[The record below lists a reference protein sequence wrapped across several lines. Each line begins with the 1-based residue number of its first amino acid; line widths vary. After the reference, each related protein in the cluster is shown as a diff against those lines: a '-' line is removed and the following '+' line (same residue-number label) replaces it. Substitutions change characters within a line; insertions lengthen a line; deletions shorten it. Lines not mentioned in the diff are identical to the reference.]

1 MAMVNKGII
10 ILLLTCLVGWGCAI
24 RHTPTAEDTKLYK
37 TWSNVFLVEMGNAI
51 ANEDFNAF
59 VYYMAEYEDSLKE
72 ENERTMQFLQED
84 EELTRYGDTEH
95 EFYVTTTMKMC
106 AADYAAAY
114 FYFTQYLK
122 LMQNRFLYNA
132 DFKPIPEY
140 TK

>member
-1 MAMVNKGII
+1 M
-10 ILLLTCLVGWGCAI
+10 LVSSCMTTN
-24 RHTPTAEDTKLYK
+24 TPKPEDTKLYK

-59 VYYMAEYEDSLKE
+59 VYYTAEYEDALKE

-95 EFYVTTTMKMC
+95 EFYVTTTIEMGTG
-106 AADYAAAY
+106 DYAAAY

-122 LMQNRFLYNA
+122 LMQARFLYNA